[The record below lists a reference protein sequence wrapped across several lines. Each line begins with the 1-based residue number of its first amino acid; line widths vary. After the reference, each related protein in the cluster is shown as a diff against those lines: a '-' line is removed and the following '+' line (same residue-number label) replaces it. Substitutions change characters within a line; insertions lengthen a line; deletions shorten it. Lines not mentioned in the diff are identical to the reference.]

1 MRTTEFEHG
10 NIEAL
15 IDTGIIISGCLSIID
30 MAVYT
35 LHDVDGCHDVRG
47 SLQHCRLML
56 QLLLPDDEPASDDGS
71 DDDTGSGCQCS
82 GCRND

>member
-35 LHDVDGCHDVRG
+35 LHDVDGCRDVRG

-56 QLLLPDDEPASDDGS
+56 QLLSPDDELSNDD
-71 DDDTGSGCQCS
+71 DDDTSSGCQCS